1 MWAFDTKTGND
12 GQSTLSMVLM
22 HCLRKASALRMGGHR
37 AAVSVAVLCGVIFN
51 ALAYSLYITGGR
63 Y

>member
-1 MWAFDTKTGND
+1 MWAFDTKTENEE
-12 GQSTLSMVLM
+12 QSTLSLVYED
-22 HCLRKASALRMGGHR
+22 CLRKASALRMSGHR

>member
-22 HCLRKASALRMGGHR
+22 HCLRKASALRMSGHR
-37 AAVSVAVLCGVIFN
+37 AAVSVAILCGVIFN

>member
-1 MWAFDTKTGND
+1 MWAFDTKTGNE
-12 GQSTLSMVLM
+12 GKSTLSMVYED
-22 HCLRKASALRMGGHR
+22 CLRKASALRMSGHS

-51 ALAYSLYITGGR
+51 VLACSLYITGGR

>member
-1 MWAFDTKTGND
+1 MWAFDTKTENE
-12 GQSTLSMVLM
+12 GQSSLSMVLM
-22 HCLRKASALRMGGHR
+22 HCLRKANALRMSGHR

-51 ALAYSLYITGGR
+51 ARAYSLYITGGR

>member
-1 MWAFDTKTGND
+1 MWAFDTKTGNEE
-12 GQSTLSMVLM
+12 QSTLSMVLK
-22 HCLRKASALRMGGHR
+22 HCHRKASALRMSGHS
-37 AAVSVAVLCGVIFN
+37 AAVSVAVLCGVILN